1 MILIKKIVL
10 IIALILGLIVV
21 VILVFNFKKT
31 NEYYSVKTID
41 AEAVQIV
48 GDSVEGFTI
57 QNYNKNQKGRM
68 GIILKFKKEFKA
80 GKRSERML
88 LDGREPGRS
97 GTMDAIKKFSINFT
111 QNGIVYKIK
120 DSLLAKDILYKSS
133 GGGDEDNFYKN
144 NISLGKFINDIN
156 INAAY
161 TKGFSFADT
170 ELYFWLTPKM
180 DSIVRLKQGKF
191 TLNFESDILKIH
203 KVIGTH

>member
-1 MILIKKIVL
+1 MISIKKIVL
-10 IIALILGLIVV
+10 TIALILGLIVV

-41 AEAVQIV
+41 AEVVQIV
-48 GDSVEGFTI
+48 GDSVEGLTI
-57 QNYNKNQKGRM
+57 QNYNENQKGRM

-80 GKRSERML
+80 GKRSEKML

-97 GTMDAIKKFSINFT
+97 GTMDAITQFSINFT

-156 INAAY
+156 INAEY
-161 TKGFSFADT
+161 TKGFSFVDT
-170 ELYFWLTPKM
+170 KLYFWLTPKM
-180 DSIVRLKQGKF
+180 DSIVRSGQGKF
-191 TLNFESDILKIH
+191 TLNFESDILKVH
-203 KVIGTH
+203 KVIDSK